1 MAAHGDIRWPPVG
14 SSDGR
19 LRGEFHGR
27 RHCRGAA
34 LSGAQFGV
42 HRGVR
47 AAWSHTCGGWTGLRQ
62 SARAVGGRRGR
73 VNGNRDADRT
83 CGGRVQDRGGAAFRK
98 PSSAMAN
105 TRSRQCRSRV
115 LPRSLP
121 LPILDSPPFRVAGAA
136 IVIAALAAAA
146 YVFLVSPLARH
157 QAQRQGAALAPAIAT
172 VIGFTFALGLA
183 GNALDGANDLQQGRR
198 PSAFFVGVPPPW
210 RAETARVTW
219 TGAGSSS
226 AIRFPDCLLYLGEAG
241 GTAVFYDA
249 RGGVLE
255 ALRLRADDITI
266 AITHKR
272 SSCPT

>member
-47 AAWSHTCGGWTGLRQ
+47 AAWSHTCGGWIGLRQ

-183 GNALDGANDLQQGRR
+183 GNALDGANDLQQG
-198 PSAFFVGVPPPW
+198 AA
-210 RAETARVTW
+210 RAH
-219 TGAGSSS
+219 SSS
-226 AIRFPDCLLYLGEAG
+226 AYRHPGE
-241 GTAVFYDA
+241 
-249 RGGVLE
+249 R
-255 ALRLRADDITI
+255 RLRALHGR
-266 AITHKR
+266 APARPAR
-272 SSCPT
+272 SGPRTACCTSEKPAGPLCSMTLVAAC